1 MKLKNYIPIIF
12 GICIFTYLL
21 YLCIKPYFESYTNS
35 YSNNLIARIR
45 TYNLF
50 KDKKNV
56 KCLFVTN
63 FKKFIDTNLDISNI
77 DTLVII
83 DDPYKSVCYS
93 THNYKNF
100 LNHSKIKKV
109 YAENWK
115 DDIHPKLT
123 IIPIGFESTAIK
135 NNNEK
140 IMIEISK
147 NQKKIKEKPLKIL
160 NNTHFL
166 LHLEPKSGSYNQRQ
180 EVIDKLKNNKLVDFW
195 NKKRTKEE
203 TWKQHNNYS
212 FEICA
217 EGNGLDTHRFYEALL
232 LNTIPIVK
240 RNSLE
245 SMYLKFPCVILDD
258 WNEITE
264 ENCIKWK
271 TELQDRI
278 ESEKYKLEL
287 DFWLNNENNLI
298 IIETRKKGADI
309 NYFNKK
315 FINYHINY
323 INNDNQI
330 FKYIEN
336 LNEPKILKAMKML
349 SHPVMIYD
357 IFRLVYLY
365 YNNGIYIDSKAGIS
379 DLKKINNLKKST
391 YFLKGKNGITNWF
404 IYSKNDNPKILK
416 YLIDNIVSDIL
427 KRKENLNLKFEER
440 VWETTGPKKIQK
452 LLKNYNNVNIIEQD
466 KFDLI
471 YDRRYNGASW
481 NEEGSY
487 HNITIKQ
494 SLYK

>member
-1 MKLKNYIPIIF
+1 MIKSFFKINFNNINKYILLIIF
-12 GICIFTYLL
+12 VLGILIVNKYYKEKFNVAEIDYNKNLNKFKYISRLRTLS
-21 YLCIKPYFESYTNS
+21 YFN
-35 YSNNLIARIR
+35 
-45 TYNLF
+45 
-50 KDKKNV
+50 KKKNTKYILV
-56 KCLFVTN
+56 EN
-63 FKKFIDTNLDISNI
+63 FKNFIDKELHNSNI
-77 DTLVII
+77 DKLII
-83 DDPYKSVCYS
+83 VDHPFRSICNS
-93 THNYKNF
+93 TYNYKNF
-100 LNHSKIKKV
+100 LNNKNIKKV

-258 WNEITE
+258 WNKITE

-287 DFWLNNENNLI
+287 DFWLNNENN
-298 IIETRKKGADI
+298 
-309 NYFNKK
+309 N
-315 FINYHINY
+315 
-323 INNDNQI
+323 
-330 FKYIEN
+330 
-336 LNEPKILKAMKML
+336 
-349 SHPVMIYD
+349 
-357 IFRLVYLY
+357 
-365 YNNGIYIDSKAGIS
+365 
-379 DLKKINNLKKST
+379 
-391 YFLKGKNGITNWF
+391 
-404 IYSKNDNPKILK
+404 
-416 YLIDNIVSDIL
+416 
-427 KRKENLNLKFEER
+427 
-440 VWETTGPKKIQK
+440 
-452 LLKNYNNVNIIEQD
+452 
-466 KFDLI
+466 
-471 YDRRYNGASW
+471 
-481 NEEGSY
+481 
-487 HNITIKQ
+487 
-494 SLYK
+494 